1 MQLIETA
8 RTRQIDV
15 PDAAGAEE
23 VQAVPFD
30 VKILPAVPGLASP
43 VPPLPAGN
51 VPVTPVVRETF
62 VIVLLAP
69 LIVLLLNVFVLVA
82 VNTFVGVM
90 MLDKVAIVYSGLAG
104 QVTSQGNPD

>member
-8 RTRQIDV
+8 RTRPIDV